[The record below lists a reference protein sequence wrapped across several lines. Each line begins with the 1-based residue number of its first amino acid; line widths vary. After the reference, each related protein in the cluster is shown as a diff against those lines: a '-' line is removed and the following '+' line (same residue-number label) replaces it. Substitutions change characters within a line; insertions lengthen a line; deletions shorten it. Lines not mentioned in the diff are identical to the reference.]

1 MVRDDR
7 MPPFT
12 EALPKSREGEWVLE
26 MLTIDEI
33 LKAAGGKLVHGK
45 REIGASGISID
56 SRSIKDGELF
66 VAIKGDVF
74 DGHNFI
80 GEAIKKG
87 ACGAIVNE
95 DYPVSG
101 SMVQNRVI
109 LSVHDTILALQET
122 ARFYRHKFTLPVTG
136 ITGSNGKTTTKEML
150 WSILSQKSHVLKNEG
165 NFNNHIGVP
174 LTLLRLDSSHKMA
187 VIEMGISE
195 RGELSR
201 LCQIAAPDSAVITN
215 IGPTHLE
222 KLGRIENVAEAK
234 GEILKFIPSHGFCIL
249 NRDDKFFDVFK
260 AMSPGRIIS
269 FGITPD
275 SDVHIESYETA
286 VQGKSADSITFNL
299 ICPAGRI
306 DVNLHAIGLHNIYNA
321 LCAAASA
328 YALGISPADIKSG
341 LEKFTPVRMRSAVEK
356 VEEIYI
362 INDTYNANPASMV
375 AAIDMLK
382 TFKAGNRRFAI
393 IGDMLELGENT
404 IMAHRDLGIYI
415 AGAGADGLIA
425 VGEFAGYV
433 AEGAAEAGMN
443 ENNVK
448 AFNDY
453 PQTLEQIKE
462 WITTGDIV
470 LVKGSRGMK
479 MERIVEGL
487 RESLKK

>member
-1 MVRDDR
+1 MS
-7 MPPFT
+7 T
-12 EALPKSREGEWVLE
+12 WQLEGEWGLD

-33 LKAAGGKLVHGK
+33 LKAAGGRLIQGK
-45 REIGASGISID
+45 RELTASGISID
-56 SRSIKDGELF
+56 SRTIKDGELF

-80 GEAIKKG
+80 EEAMKKG
-87 ACGAIVNE
+87 ACGALVHE
-95 DYPVSG
+95 DHPVSG
-101 SMVQNRVI
+101 SMLQNRVI
-109 LSVHDTILALQET
+109 VSVHDTLLALQET
-122 ARFYRHKFTLPVTG
+122 ARFYRSKFAIPVTG

-150 WSILSQKSHVLKNEG
+150 WSILSQKTHVLKNEG
-165 NFNNHIGVP
+165 NLNNHIGVP

-201 LCQIAAPDSAVITN
+201 LCRIAAPDSAVITN

-234 GEILKFIPSHGFCIL
+234 AEILKFIPSNGFSIL
-249 NRDDKFFDVFK
+249 NRDDKFFDVFR

-269 FGITPD
+269 FGITPEA
-275 SDVHIESYETA
+275 DVHIESYEDA
-286 VQGKSADSITFNL
+286 VEGKSVDSVSFNL
-299 ICPAGRI
+299 ICPAGKTG
-306 DVNLHAIGLHNIYNA
+306 VSLQVIGLHNIYNA

-328 YALGISPADIKSG
+328 YAHGISLADIKSG

-356 VEEIYI
+356 VGEIYI

-382 TFKAGNRRFAI
+382 TFKAGKRRFVV

-443 ENNVK
+443 EDKVK
-448 AFNDY
+448 AFHDY

-462 WITTGDIV
+462 WITAGDIV

-487 RESLKK
+487 RESI

>member
-1 MVRDDR
+1 
-7 MPPFT
+7 
-12 EALPKSREGEWVLE
+12 

-33 LKAAGGKLVHGK
+33 VKATGGQLIQGNL
-45 REIGASGISID
+45 ELTAAGISID
-56 SRSIKDGELF
+56 SRNIKDGELF
-66 VAIKGDVF
+66 IAIKGDVF

-80 GEAIKKG
+80 EEAIKKG
-87 ACGAIVNE
+87 ACGAIVNG
-95 DYPVSG
+95 DYPLSG
-101 SMVQNRVI
+101 SIPQDRII
-109 LSVHDTILALQET
+109 LSVSDTILALQET
-122 ARFYRHKFTLPVTG
+122 ARFYRNKFTIPVTG

-165 NFNNHIGVP
+165 NLNNHIGVP
-174 LTLLRLDSSHKMA
+174 LTLLRLDSSYKTA
-187 VIEMGISE
+187 IIEMGISD

-201 LCQIAAPDSAVITN
+201 LCYIASPDSAVITN

-234 GEILKFIPSHGFCIL
+234 GEILKFIPSNGFCIL

-260 AMSPGRIIS
+260 AMSAGRIIS
-269 FGITPD
+269 FGISPD
-275 SDVHIESYETA
+275 ADVHIESYETVA
-286 VQGKSADSITFNL
+286 QGKSADSISFNL

-306 DVNLHAIGLHNIYNA
+306 DIKLHAIGIHNIYNA
-321 LCAAASA
+321 LSAAAAA
-328 YALGISPADIKSG
+328 YAHGIAITDIKSG
-341 LEKFTPVRMRSAVEK
+341 LERFSPVRMRSAVEK
-356 VEEIYI
+356 VGEIYI

-382 TFKAGNRRFAI
+382 NFKAGNRRFAV

-415 AGAGADGLIA
+415 AGAGTDGLIS

-433 AEGAAEAGMN
+433 AEGAVEAGMS

-453 PQTLEQIKE
+453 PHTLEQIKE

-487 RESLKK
+487 RESLNK

>member
-1 MVRDDR
+1 VATQLPIVR
-7 MPPFT
+7 
-12 EALPKSREGEWVLE
+12 EE
-26 MLTIDEI
+26 
-33 LKAAGGKLVHGK
+33 LKADLY
-45 REIGASGISID
+45 GA
-56 SRSIKDGELF
+56 
-66 VAIKGDVF
+66 A
-74 DGHNFI
+74 
-80 GEAIKKG
+80 
-87 ACGAIVNE
+87 
-95 DYPVSG
+95 
-101 SMVQNRVI
+101 
-109 LSVHDTILALQET
+109 
-122 ARFYRHKFTLPVTG
+122 
-136 ITGSNGKTTTKEML
+136 
-150 WSILSQKSHVLKNEG
+150 
-165 NFNNHIGVP
+165 
-174 LTLLRLDSSHKMA
+174 
-187 VIEMGISE
+187 
-195 RGELSR
+195 
-201 LCQIAAPDSAVITN
+201 AAP
-215 IGPTHLE
+215 
-222 KLGRIENVAEAK
+222 GRIEGVAEAK
-234 GEILKFIPSHGFCIL
+234 GEILKFIPPHGFCIL

-269 FGITPD
+269 FGISPD
-275 SDVHIESYETA
+275 ADVHIESYETA

>member
-1 MVRDDR
+1 MR
-7 MPPFT
+7 
-12 EALPKSREGEWVLE
+12 RENENAE
-26 MLTIDEI
+26 MLTIEEI
-33 LKAAGGKLVHGK
+33 IKATGGKILHGSYVLPV
-45 REIGASGISID
+45 SGISID
-56 SRSIKDGELF
+56 SRTIKDGELF

-74 DGHNFI
+74 DGHNFTD
-80 GEAIKKG
+80 EAVKKG
-87 ACGAIVNE
+87 ACGVIVQE
-95 DYPVSG
+95 GHPVSG
-101 SMVQNRVI
+101 SMFQNGLVI
-109 LSVHDTILALQET
+109 SVHDTLPALQEI
-122 ARFYRHKFTLPVTG
+122 AKYHRSKFTLPVIG

-150 WSILSQKSHVLKNEG
+150 WSILSQKFQVLKTDG
-165 NFNNHIGVP
+165 NLNNHIGVP
-174 LTLLRLDSSHKMA
+174 LTLFRLNSSHQMA
-187 VIEMGISE
+187 IIEMGISE
-195 RGELSR
+195 RGELTR
-201 LCQIAAPDSAVITN
+201 LCQIAAPDAAIITN

-222 KLGRIENVAEAK
+222 KLGRIESVAEAK

-269 FGITPD
+269 FGISPD
-275 SDVHIESYETA
+275 ADVHIESYETA

-321 LCAAASA
+321 LCAAAAA

-382 TFKAGNRRFAI
+382 TFKAGNRRFAV

-443 ENNVK
+443 ENNIK

-462 WITTGDIV
+462 WITVGDIV
-470 LVKGSRGMK
+470 LVKGSRRMK

-487 RESLKK
+487 KESI